1 MNDRKLIA
9 QYLYDL
15 AKESKSEFIEVAA
28 DSELAKIAQKMHV
41 VVPSPDIAIMR
52 TIYAEVNKP
61 NRNKIVLPKEAA
73 KKALPT
79 LIGKQAN
86 WSHKGRNYVCGWI
99 LDAKLEDDKIITYIA
114 IYKSLFNEEFETMKE
129 MVKENKMA
137 SSFEIWN
144 RNPETGES
152 VLHDLGNGNYSID
165 PILYHGIGIL
175 IEGET
180 PACPSAYADKLL
192 AIANDKLIEEAEKF
206 INNVFDKNLVYAS
219 LAIENNEKEDK
230 VMDEV
235 KKTEETAYECEC
247 LKCGKVI
254 SSEQHCKDTKCP
266 ECGGEMR
273 RKDRPGTGKGEEE
286 KAEEKL
292 PEETKTEVKAEE
304 TKTAEAT
311 EKVAEPVAETKSEET
326 KVEETKEAPKAEA
339 EAKVEEPKVEE
350 KAEKKKEAA
359 QPLEV
364 IEPKIVVKITS
375 EYREVR
381 VSTFADDGTPSGA
394 EEVKGYTKQV
404 TEYKDGTKDEVSEEV
419 EVKRKYD
426 FAELEAEV
434 NKVKTEK
441 DAEIASLKTATDELD
456 KEIKNLKDELGK
468 KDQEIAELKTPKAE
482 EKKEKEMTVGAVEIE
497 TKSEIKKQAD
507 KINEIIANKGK

>member
-1 MNDRKLIA
+1 VNWEHEGSGHICG
-9 QYLYDL
+9 
-15 AKESKSEFIEVAA
+15 V
-28 DSELAKIAQKMHV
+28 
-41 VVPSPDIAIMR
+41 
-52 TIYAEVNKP
+52 TIDAEIDK
-61 NRNKIVLPKEAA
+61 
-73 KKALPT
+73 
-79 LIGKQAN
+79 
-86 WSHKGRNYVCGWI
+86 
-99 LDAKLEDDKIITYIA
+99 DKIITTNIF
-114 IYKSLFNEEFETMKE
+114 YKSLFPDKFEELKE
-129 MVKENKMA
+129 KIKSGEAAV
-137 SSFEIWN
+137 SFEIW
-144 RNPETGES
+144 
-152 VLHDLGNGNYSID
+152 SID
-165 PILYHGIGIL
+165 PETKKSLIKVLEDGTKEFTKIVIHGTGL
-175 IEGET
+175 LLVNP
-180 PACPSAYADKLL
+180 PAEPSARVFSLVAKNLVT
-192 AIANDKLIEEAEKF
+192 EAEQ
-206 INNVFDKNLVYAS
+206 IVNNIFERDLVYAS